1 MNRLTGIVLLVVGV
15 TVLMYGLDS
24 SGSFVSSVSKFF
36 SGAPTNKSI
45 LLLVV
50 GGVLTV
56 SGFASLFGGGFAK
69 S

>member
-1 MNRLTGIVLLVVGV
+1 MNRSLGIALLVIGIIL
-15 TVLMYGLDS
+15 LMYGLDS
-24 SGSFVSSVSKFF
+24 SASFVSSISKFF

-45 LLLVV
+45 LLLVI